1 MAYNQARKSA
11 GEPSSTSNRLE
22 VLEDED
28 LVEMVNAGLLPFIV
42 MDEHKARFWQKDFPG
57 ITIHDAPCSGK
68 GASSPGG
75 AQGEPQLLAMLNE
88 QIRRCAARRR
98 G

>member
-11 GEPSSTSNRLE
+11 GEPLIDLQPASE

-42 MDEHKARFWQKDFPG
+42 MDEHKARFWQKIWF
-57 ITIHDAPCSGK
+57 I
-68 GASSPGG
+68 
-75 AQGEPQLLAMLNE
+75 
-88 QIRRCAARRR
+88 AAFR
-98 G
+98 GRPP